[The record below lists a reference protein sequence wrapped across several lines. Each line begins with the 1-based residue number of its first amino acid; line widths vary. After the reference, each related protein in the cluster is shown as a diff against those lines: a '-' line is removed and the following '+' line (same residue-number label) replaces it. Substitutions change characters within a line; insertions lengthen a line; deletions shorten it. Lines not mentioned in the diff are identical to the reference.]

1 MKDYQ
6 EGENPDKTQKRYL
19 LNTNSKKIHDLEN
32 VKGSCRIKIMR
43 KEYMQYFDSLE
54 DALNYPNSEHPLAQK
69 CSFCFEHR
77 KLKEKIFLFAENVV
91 AGKCA
96 WNMSCKHFAHF

>member
-1 MKDYQ
+1 MKDCQ
-6 EGENPDKTQKRYL
+6 EGENPDKTKKRYL

-54 DALNYPNSEHPLAQK
+54 DALNYPSSEHPLAQK
-69 CSFCFEHR
+69 CSFCFER
-77 KLKEKIFLFAENVV
+77 TQKIEGENLFV
-91 AGKCA
+91 C
-96 WNMSCKHFAHF
+96 